1 MKKKT
6 FEENMMRLE
15 EIVSQLEKGDGA
27 LSDSLALFTE
37 GTKLISACRKE
48 LDSAQQQVV
57 KLMKGADGAPV
68 EQEFVETDEV

>member
-68 EQEFVETDEV
+68 EQEFLETDEV